1 MQMTAQPGIARTSS
15 VQRPTHA
22 QHSASDRAIN
32 EPIQPVEQGV
42 SDIIL
47 SLEQNSLLEII
58 TELIG
63 PIAPTLIQQVA
74 AQAPSTKE
82 LIENLMVYL
91 SPSQR
96 IEFEKK
102 ARTRLT
108 KSVARIPTRTGKAQL
123 MDANFLRQCKDYL
136 IEIIGSI
143 ASSLIQTY

>member
-1 MQMTAQPGIARTSS
+1 
-15 VQRPTHA
+15 
-22 QHSASDRAIN
+22 
-32 EPIQPVEQGV
+32 VEQGV